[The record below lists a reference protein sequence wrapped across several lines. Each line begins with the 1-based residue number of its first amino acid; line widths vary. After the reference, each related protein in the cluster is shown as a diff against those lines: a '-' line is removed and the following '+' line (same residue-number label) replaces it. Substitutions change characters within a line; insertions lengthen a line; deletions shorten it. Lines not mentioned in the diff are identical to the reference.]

1 MVIPGSGQRVFLK
14 LQRYHGISMEVR
26 MTDMLIRDV
35 PDDVVAAVD
44 AHAGRL
50 GLSRSEYV
58 RRRLAQDAA
67 VPGSAVT
74 VQDLARFAEAFGD
87 LDDPDVM
94 SGAWE

>member
-1 MVIPGSGQRVFLK
+1 
-14 LQRYHGISMEVR
+14 

-35 PDDVVAAVD
+35 PEAVVAAID

-58 RRRLAQDAA
+58 RRRLAQDAD
-67 VPGSAVT
+67 VSGSAVT
-74 VQDLARFAEAFGD
+74 VSDLARLADLATD

-94 SGAWE
+94 AQAWR